1 MSYLYINFNRQILF
15 VGRSLKMDNDSN
27 KFVVLEGFN
36 HEYFKVDMLVV
47 VRPKPDEIVTLNSHY
62 NAQPL
67 YFNMIKDTLC
77 GDQFVVGYI
86 RGLSETS
93 MDICVPSTTGGY
105 NFTLNASDRDKF
117 VVDRL
122 EDCVILNK
130 SEYEKLKGGSLEWMK

>member
-47 VRPKPDEIVTLNSHY
+47 VRPKPDEIIALNTRRNDQS
-62 NAQPL
+62 
-67 YFNMIKDTLC
+67 FNMGKECLC

-86 RGLSETS
+86 SGLSETS
-93 MDICVPSTTGGY
+93 MDICVPSTTGGFT
-105 NFTLNASDRDKF
+105 FTLNASERNKF
-117 VVDRL
+117 TVDRL
-122 EDCVILNK
+122 EDCVILTSQTIEN
-130 SEYEKLKGGSLEWMK
+130 LKGGSL